1 MLKVEFNK
9 KCNPKSKKN
18 HLDCIKYV
26 DPTRLSSCLKVLL
39 QHIKLASY
47 VAHLYLTTHNAH
59 PAFDLFPMTMVM
71 S

>member
-9 KCNPKSKKN
+9 KYNPKPKKN
-18 HLDCIKYV
+18 PLDCIKYV
-26 DPTRLSSCLKVLL
+26 DPTTLSPCSKVLL
-39 QHIKLASY
+39 QQVKLSSY
-47 VAHLYLTTHNAH
+47 VAHLYLTTYNAH